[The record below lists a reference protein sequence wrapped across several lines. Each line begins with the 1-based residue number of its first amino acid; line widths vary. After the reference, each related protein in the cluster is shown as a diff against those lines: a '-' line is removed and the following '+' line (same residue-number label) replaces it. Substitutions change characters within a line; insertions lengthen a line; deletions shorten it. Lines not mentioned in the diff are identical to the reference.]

1 MEKAIEPSLL
11 WDSAS
16 ASYGVSIAAL
26 LRGGFMA
33 TSSVSSRLLISDGV
47 HLGLV
52 KVLPT

>member
-11 WDSAS
+11 WDSTS
-16 ASYGVSIAAL
+16 TSSGVSVMAL
-26 LRGGFMA
+26 LRGGFVA